1 MSSVLPVASS
11 RARAP
16 SGIVT
21 FVLPCPIGM
30 LPTAGMPSG
39 AISSSRIS
47 SIESVDSLY
56 SGIVWPR
63 RLTSVPNTNPAALAN
78 LPASIRWL
86 RCASIMY
93 GSSLRSSSITMQP
106 SVSISYGVPRLAA
119 TSVRQPPTIGASAT
133 PSPTVSTYGSSGSSG
148 TRPSGSGL
156 EGLVERLLGDLGQ
169 LVLLAREAQ
178 EGGAVERDPVAVLG
192 ERQVER
198 GDVAVAAEDARVA
211 ERVPVDVLVQPP
223 GAVAAVEAQDHVDPG
238 LGQRPLHVGGAL
250 GVGAGEVAV
259 HVAVVGPEL
268 QRVAAALEVVR
279 GLLDPGPLLR
289 RARRRGD
296 GDGAALGQRGWLD
309 PHDGGGADMTSTR
322 WPAGSLTNQRG
333 AFQALLPS
341 CGSKPC

>member
-1 MSSVLPVASS
+1 
-11 RARAP
+11 
-16 SGIVT
+16 
-21 FVLPCPIGM
+21 M
-30 LPTAGMPSG
+30 LATAGMPSG

-56 SGIVWPR
+56 SGIVWPFEVDVGPEHEPGGVGELAGVDQVVEVR
-63 RLTSVPNTNPAALAN
+63 VDHVRVLVEVLEHHDAAVGLDLVRGAE
-78 LPASIRWL
+78 A
-86 RCASIMY
+86 
-93 GSSLRSSSITMQP
+93 
-106 SVSISYGVPRLAA
+106 AA

-156 EGLVERLLGDLGQ
+156 KAWWNVSLGDLGQ

-211 ERVPVDVLVQPP
+211 ERVPVDVLVQPRRRRSRRRARRTMSIP
-223 GAVAAVEAQDHVDPG
+223 GSLSAHCRSAARSSSVP
-238 LGQRPLHVGGAL
+238 
-250 GVGAGEVAV
+250 GEVAV
-259 HVAVVGPEL
+259 DLAVVGAEA

-279 GLLDPGPLLR
+279 RLLDPGPLLR
-289 RARRRGD
+289 RARRRDD
-296 GDGAALGQRGWLD
+296 GDRAALGQRGWLD

-333 AFQALLPS
+333 AFHALLPS